1 MKPQKTNPLEMPET
15 NEKSKT
21 DENEKRIKSISAL
34 TAEVNRARREME
46 IAQDNFDCVFNPD
59 EVDICIY
66 ELRTAQVRYCSL
78 LNRLKKLC

>member
-1 MKPQKTNPLEMPET
+1 MKSQKTNPSEILEITET
-15 NEKSKT
+15 GRSE
-21 DENEKRIKSISAL
+21 ENEKRIKSISAL

-46 IAQDNFDCVFNPD
+46 IAQNNFDCVFRPD

-78 LNRLKKLC
+78 LKRLKNLC

>member
-1 MKPQKTNPLEMPET
+1 MKQSNVTPRET
-15 NEKSKT
+15 HEES
-21 DENEKRIKSISAL
+21 EKRKRSIAAL

-46 IAQDNFDCVFNPD
+46 IARENFDCVFKAA

-78 LNRLKKLC
+78 LNRLKKLY